1 MMVGGHFLIDMQ
13 KTGPKL
19 AIFTGF
25 WPFLKKIR
33 PLKSKKLG
41 GLGAI

>member
-25 WPFLKKIR
+25 LAIFKKFQ
-33 PLKSKKLG
+33 PLDFFDL
-41 GLGAI
+41 LF